1 MKAANP
7 AITEAEVQG
16 KIKELVEGG
25 MDKPFESLIQ
35 SAGIGKK
42 LGITKARQDIPEQI
56 RFLMGEY
63 NDPVINY
70 ARSASKMINLLQ
82 SQEQLNKL
90 KEFYASEPALT
101 SDPPVGRFLARFQP
115 DVFIEN
121 DMSSKDTS
129 YSENKGE
136 KIVVCLRD
144 KTKPP
149 TYPLID
155 ENTVMFVMLHEM
167 AHLMT
172 ETIGHT
178 QEFWTNFKRILHDA
192 VKLGIYTQVNYAQS
206 PVPYCGM
213 QITDSPI

>member
-1 MKAANP
+1 MLPIAAGLTTVFALSYFAGPRNTTP
-7 AITEAEVQG
+7 TMGPDGKTYDIQNLPNKEEAV
-16 KIKELVEGG
+16 KR
-25 MDKPFESLIQ
+25 M
-35 SAGIGKK
+35 
-42 LGITKARQDIPEQI
+42 
-56 RFLMGEY
+56 
-63 NDPVINY
+63 
-70 ARSASKMINLLQ
+70 ASICAK
-82 SQEQLNKL
+82 LNKL

-178 QEFWTNFKRILHDA
+178 QEFWSNFKRILHDA
-192 VKLGIYTQVNYAQS
+192 VKLGIYTQVNYSQTPAA
-206 PVPYCGM
+206 YCGM

>member
-1 MKAANP
+1 MLPVALGVGTVLAFSYLSGPRNTAPMTGPDGKAYDIQNLP
-7 AITEAEVQG
+7 DKEEAV
-16 KIKELVEGG
+16 KRMASIC
-25 MDKPFESLIQ
+25 
-35 SAGIGKK
+35 AK
-42 LGITKARQDIPEQI
+42 LQ
-56 RFLMGEY
+56 
-63 NDPVINY
+63 
-70 ARSASKMINLLQ
+70 
-82 SQEQLNKL
+82 KL
-90 KEFYASEPALT
+90 KEHYASDQAL
-101 SDPPVGRFLARFQP
+101 SADPPVGRFLARYKP

-149 TYPLID
+149 AYPLID

-178 QEFWTNFKRILHDA
+178 QEFWSNFKRILHDA
-192 VKLGIYTQVNYAQS
+192 VKLGIYTQVNYSQN